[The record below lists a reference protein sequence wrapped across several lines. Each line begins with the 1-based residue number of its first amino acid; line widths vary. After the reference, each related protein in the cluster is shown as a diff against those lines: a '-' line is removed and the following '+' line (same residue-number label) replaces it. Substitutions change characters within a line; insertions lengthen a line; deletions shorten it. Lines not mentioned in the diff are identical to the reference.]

1 MATSVSPSTASSV
14 EAAALRIANDVQ
26 QQRDSVRC
34 TPPPTVEIL
43 WQGKAS
49 LGFTLKRKRT
59 GAILVHTVKSA
70 NSRVRVGSELKLV
83 GGFPVQRLTVTE
95 VKKVMLLAPKPVSL
109 VFLNHDDGFDNS
121 SFVTD
126 CSDRGSFENEFLDQ
140 PADVM
145 YPIPMES
152 AEHSQSLRQAD
163 HTVSDMSSSENSP
176 SSSSQGKLKRRKTSK
191 LKNVLDKMNQLL
203 HRPVRQSALNI
214 APGKSIVV

>member
-1 MATSVSPSTASSV
+1 MATLVSTSTASSV
-14 EAAALRIANDVQ
+14 EAAALRIASDVQ
-26 QQRDSVRC
+26 LQRDSVRS

-59 GAILVHTVKSA
+59 GAILVHTIKST

-95 VKKVMLLAPKPVSL
+95 VKKIMLLAPKPVSL
-109 VFLNHDDGFDNS
+109 VFLNHDDSFDNS

-126 CSDRGSFENEFLDQ
+126 CSDRGSFENEVLDQ

-152 AEHSQSLRQAD
+152 AEHTQSLRQAD
-163 HTVSDMSSSENSP
+163 HTASDMSSAEDSP

-214 APGKSIVV
+214 GPGKSIVV